1 MANATDRQLDGILRR
16 ANKLG
21 GTRFRYL
28 SQVRDVIGL
37 SGGQLQRG
45 ISGPQASAIIEELDA
60 RLAAQAEAE
69 ARAAEA
75 ARLTQPP
82 PADTHDW
89 PVYADGLGAEEI
101 RMYEA
106 AAAVLAD
113 PGQAAMT
120 RLAEALTAFAA
131 GLDPR
136 DPREREQDHAEEA
149 VADDLHHQPT

>member
-82 PADTHDW
+82 PADTLDW

-106 AAAVLAD
+106 AAAVL
-113 PGQAAMT
+113 AAMT